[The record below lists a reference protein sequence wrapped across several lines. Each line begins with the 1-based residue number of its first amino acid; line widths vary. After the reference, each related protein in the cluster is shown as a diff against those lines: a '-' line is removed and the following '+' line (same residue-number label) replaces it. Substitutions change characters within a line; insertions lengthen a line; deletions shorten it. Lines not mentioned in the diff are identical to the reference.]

1 MYLPLRVDELLR
13 CWWRIFLQTR
23 TQSTLREI
31 PEGSLE
37 IVQAVGRLNW
47 KQLDKGETKRVILK
61 MEMEKPVVR

>member
-1 MYLPLRVDELLR
+1 MYLPPRVDELLR

-23 TQSTLREI
+23 TQSALREI

-37 IVQAVGRLNW
+37 IAQAVGGLNW